1 MLRRAV
7 LLICAI
13 AAAQSVPEIR
23 WRFGPSQVAI
33 GPAADVRIPEGM
45 IHADGE
51 EMLRFLDFTGNPP
64 NGNEA
69 AVAGPASLDWFAV
82 FSWRTY
88 SSLGFEADDPDP
100 MEIARSIRA
109 GSEIANRERARLG
122 RETLQVLEWSGEP
135 VFDEKTGR
143 LEFRLKAQESGG
155 REVENRFVY
164 FLGARGVV
172 EAELVSEAG
181 TNTTGFERLCEGIAW
196 KEGERYGKPR
206 GTAPFVVTGVAA
218 AVAAA
223 LWLRF
228 RRQRGQ

>member
-7 LLICAI
+7 LLIWAI

-23 WRFGPSQVAI
+23 WRFGPAHAPI
-33 GPAADVRIPEGM
+33 GPAADVRVPEGM
-45 IHADGE
+45 IHVDGE
-51 EMLRFLDFTGNPP
+51 EMLRFLDFTGNPS

-109 GSEIANRERARLG
+109 GSDAANRERARLG
-122 RETLQVLEWSGEP
+122 RETLQVLEWAGEP
-135 VFDEKTGR
+135 VFDETKGR

-172 EAELVSEAG
+172 EVELVSEAG
-181 TNTTGFERLCEGIAW
+181 TDTAGFERLCEDIAW
-196 KEGERYGKPR
+196 KRGEGYDAPLGA
-206 GTAPFVVTGVAA
+206 APFAVAGVAA